1 MLSAVTPAEVNAID
15 PPAPP
20 DASPEPDERPPAKA
34 RKRPRPTERCG
45 WAPEADKWVAHGYE
59 TLGPCWTAIAAL
71 LRRETGEDRSGDSVR
86 NRVLRL
92 QQQQGKADDRGG
104 DCWTTQEVD
113 LICQGVLRGLRWKDI
128 ADMLPGRTE
137 SSCRNRWVRHKQKEL
152 SGMGVEA
159 KTAVDVDSACRRFGL
174 LPAGAPSPAHVGL
187 LPAGAPAPVFAP
199 RPFPGSQQMAPHQLP
214 QPSQL
219 PPPCQLPQYNQ
230 LSAQRWVPG
239 PLMGLPMAQAMPMPP
254 SQLIPMWGP
263 PQYVQIPGGYWMGPA
278 QATHSPPQPLQ
289 RPPQPQQ
296 PLQPQ
301 QSPPQLQQP
310 SPPLLPAAP
319 PSPPREPEPPSP
331 PIAAPPAAAALSP
344 PSKRSLAASPAWDDR
359 ADDQAALSAED
370 RYRARLRLA
379 EKEGR
384 LPQGV
389 VARILGSMV
398 ATPSAA

>member
-1 MLSAVTPAEVNAID
+1 MLSAVTPAEVNAVD
-15 PPAPP
+15 PPTPP
-20 DASPEPDERPPAKA
+20 DASPEPDEGPPAKA

-45 WAPEADKWVAHGYE
+45 WSPESDKWVAHGFE

-71 LRRETGEDRSGDSVR
+71 LRRETGEDRTGDSVR

-92 QQQQGKADDRGG
+92 QQQPGKADDRGG

-113 LICQGVLRGLRWKDI
+113 LICQGVRRGLRWKEI
-128 ADMLPGRTE
+128 ASMLPGRSE

-152 SGMGVEA
+152 SGMGVPPA
-159 KTAVDVDSACRRFGL
+159 KTVDVDLACRRFGL
-174 LPAGAPSPAHVGL
+174 LPAGAPSPAHIGL

-199 RPFPGSQQMAPHQLP
+199 HQLP
-214 QPSQL
+214 QLSQL

-263 PQYVQIPGGYWMGPA
+263 PQYVQIPGGHWMGPA
-278 QATHSPPQPLQ
+278 QATHSPPPPLQ
-289 RPPQPQQ
+289 CPRQPQQ
-296 PLQPQ
+296 PLQLQLQ
-301 QSPPQLQQP
+301 QTPPQLQQP
-310 SPPLLPAAP
+310 SSPLQPAAP

-331 PIAAPPAAAALSP
+331 PISASPAVAALSP
-344 PSKRSLAASPAWDDR
+344 PSKRSLAASPAWDDQ

-384 LPQGV
+384 LPKGV
-389 VARILGSMV
+389 VARILGSMA
-398 ATPSAA
+398 ATPTAA

>member
-45 WAPEADKWVAHGYE
+45 WTPEADKWVAHGYE

-159 KTAVDVDSACRRFGL
+159 KTAVD
-174 LPAGAPSPAHVGL
+174 
-187 LPAGAPAPVFAP
+187 
-199 RPFPGSQQMAPHQLP
+199 QMAPHQLP

-263 PQYVQIPGGYWMGPA
+263 PQY
-278 QATHSPPQPLQ
+278 
-289 RPPQPQQ
+289 
-296 PLQPQ
+296 
-301 QSPPQLQQP
+301 
-310 SPPLLPAAP
+310 
-319 PSPPREPEPPSP
+319 
-331 PIAAPPAAAALSP
+331 
-344 PSKRSLAASPAWDDR
+344 

-384 LPQGV
+384 LPKGV
-389 VARILGSMV
+389 VARILGTMA